1 MDHRLRGALVCLL
14 LLVLFLGP
22 QLARAAGKNLPA
34 KADSSEETQDQPDWV
49 PIIQAWAQRPMESR
63 LLLREGD
70 LAREEGKNSVAEERL
85 DRATLADASNAGA
98 WFALA
103 RVHLADSNP
112 AFLTDLLEGSQASL
126 RSFAHQSRLAANLLL
141 STDLIL
147 AASFLWILLILLLRY
162 LPFLHHQIRGLT
174 QGPGHL
180 EGSGLL
186 LWIPVTA
193 PLLLC
198 LGVVPSL
205 CAGSLIVWLYGGR
218 RARVVV
224 TVFLLFF
231 SAQGFLGAFSTPL
244 VGLRETSRSS
254 LVQRATHESP
264 SPALQ
269 NDLDQALTKNPED
282 ADLLFARGLVY
293 ARQARFDESARDFQK
308 VLKLRPKDPMAVN
321 NLANDHYFRGDYD
334 RAVAGYQH
342 SAALD
347 SLQGSTHYNLAQA
360 YIKKLFFKES
370 GEHMQLASRAGFELG
385 TGGVRLPTGAVY
397 YQSPGSWDSWLM
409 AWHEKKTLL
418 PLDFLAPWRKWLG
431 VPPDQIHFWLAL
443 TLVLSLLLMKIFPRE
458 KLVYECANC
467 GRLSCARCSGE
478 HEGNVFCPAC
488 HGTARRARS
497 EMVLSTLLRN
507 RRRSTEFTF
516 RSRVRRLNNWSIG
529 AGELYSGLR
538 KRGLVLTLL
547 SAWCIFGMVFP
558 SGLLND
564 PWRPVAPLPLLA
576 WPRLLGAAG
585 LLLLYL
591 YSRFG
596 RSSWRSRSFHLHPAS
611 MVRLAD
617 LMDSRGEKQM
627 RA

>member
-1 MDHRLRGALVCLL
+1 
-14 LLVLFLGP
+14 
-22 QLARAAGKNLPA
+22 
-34 KADSSEETQDQPDWV
+34 
-49 PIIQAWAQRPMESR
+49 MESH
-63 LLLREGD
+63 LLLREGV
-70 LAREEGKNSVAEERL
+70 LAREAGKNSVAEERL
-85 DRATLADASNAGA
+85 DRATLADASNAAA

-103 RVHLADSNP
+103 RVHLANSNP
-112 AFLTDLLEGSQASL
+112 TFLTDLLEGSQASL
-126 RSFAHQSRLAANLLL
+126 HSFRHQSRLAANLLL
-141 STDLIL
+141 SADLIL
-147 AASFLWILLILLLRY
+147 AGSFAWILFILLLRY

-180 EGSGLL
+180 EGSGRL
-186 LWIPVTA
+186 LWIPAVA
-193 PLLLC
+193 PLLLG

-205 CAGSLIVWLYGGR
+205 CTGSLIVWLYGGR

-224 TVFLLFF
+224 AALLLFF
-231 SAQGFLGAFSTPL
+231 SLQGYLGGFSTPL

-254 LVQRATHESP
+254 LIQRVTHESP

-269 NDLDQALTKNPED
+269 SELNRALANHPED
-282 ADLLFARGLVY
+282 ADLLFARGLLY
-293 ARQARFDESARDFQK
+293 ARQARFDESARDFQS
-308 VLKLRPKDPMAVN
+308 VLKLRPNDPKAVN

-397 YQSPGSWDSWLM
+397 YQSPGTWDSWIM
-409 AWHEKKTLL
+409 AWHENKELRVM
-418 PLDFLAPWRKWLG
+418 DFLAPWRKWLG
-431 VPPDQIHFWLAL
+431 VPPDQVHLWLSV
-443 TLVLSLLLMKIFPRE
+443 TLMLSLLLMKIFPRE

-467 GRLSCARCSGE
+467 GRLSCARCSGQ

-488 HGTARRARS
+488 LGTARRARS

-516 RSRVRRLNNWSIG
+516 RSRVRRLNTWSIG

-538 KRGLVLTLL
+538 KRGVALTLL
-547 SAWCIFGMVFP
+547 SAVCIYGMSFP

-564 PWRPVAPLPLLA
+564 LWRPVAELPLLA
-576 WPRLLGAAG
+576 LPRLFGVAG